1 MQRDYKAI
9 ALSDLHAYPARK
21 AALQNLKDKIV
32 ALQERFDGLSSASA
46 DAVPVQGGGNRQEDR
61 MIDNIVERERL
72 ALNYAVDLKC
82 VEIMERGLSVLSEDE
97 RRIVLAFA
105 EAHRGG
111 DRYVADHLAAEMNMD
126 RSTIY
131 RMRNDAL
138 RQYTLAC
145 YGVTDL

>member
-9 ALSDLHAYPARK
+9 ALSDLRAYPARK
-21 AALQNLKDKIV
+21 AALQNLKDKIA
-32 ALQERFDGLSSASA
+32 ALQERFDGMSSATA
-46 DAVPVQGGGNRQEDR
+46 DAVPVQGGGNRQEEK

-72 ALNYAVDLKC
+72 RLNYEVDRTC
-82 VEIMERGLSVLSEDE
+82 VEIMERGLAVLSPDE
-97 RRIVLAFA
+97 QHIVLSFA
-105 EAHRGG
+105 DARRGG
-111 DRYVADHLAAEMNMD
+111 ESYVADRLAAEMNMD

-145 YGVTDL
+145 YGMVDL